1 MGNWTI
7 TIEGV
12 GPHGNHLA
20 HNGAPFDAEAHA
32 ARAVR
37 DLVESGHNVTHAM
50 IHAGGG
56 RVELTVQREGGA
68 VASILRSD
76 GGPTV
81 VAFIDPAEIAAH
93 FYAVYCESSG
103 GKNYRGD
110 PCPAWAD
117 LPDAIRQHW
126 TAVAKAAGR

>member
-1 MGNWTI
+1 MGNYSI

-37 DLVESGHNVTHAM
+37 DLVENGHNVTHAM
-50 IHAGGG
+50 VHASGG
-56 RVELTVQREGGA
+56 RTELTIQREASVAA
-68 VASILRSD
+68 VLRSD
-76 GGPTV
+76 GGP
-81 VAFIDPAEIAAH
+81 VAPIFDTPRDLAAY
-93 FYAVYCESSG
+93 FYRVYCDSSG
-103 GKNYRGD
+103 GKNFRGD

-117 LPDAIRQHW
+117 LPEAIQQHW
-126 TAVAKAAGR
+126 TAVALAARR

>member
-1 MGNWTI
+1 MGNWNI

-50 IHAGGG
+50 VHAGGG
-56 RVELTVQREGGA
+56 RIELTVQRATDVAA
-68 VASILRSD
+68 VLRSD
-76 GGPTV
+76 GAAVTPI
-81 VAFIDPAEIAAH
+81 FLEPRDLAAH
-93 FYAVYCESSG
+93 LYRVYCDSSG
-103 GKNYRGD
+103 GKNFRGD

-117 LPDAIRQHW
+117 LPEAIRQHW
-126 TAVAKAAGR
+126 TAVALAARR